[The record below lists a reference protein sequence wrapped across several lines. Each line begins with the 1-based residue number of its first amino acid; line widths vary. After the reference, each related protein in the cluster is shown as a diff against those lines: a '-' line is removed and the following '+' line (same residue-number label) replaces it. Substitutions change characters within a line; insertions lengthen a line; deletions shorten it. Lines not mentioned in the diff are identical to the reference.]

1 MYHAESL
8 RDKFKL
14 FFKILWPIMVTQI
27 SLALM
32 NLVDTI
38 MAGQVGTV
46 DLAGVAIG
54 ASLWSPVFTG
64 MNGIILAVTPI
75 LAHYLG
81 RNEKSRIHYTV
92 TQAIYLAI
100 STALSIIAIGAIV
113 LTPILNYME
122 LEPNVQHIALHY
134 LVGLSIGIVPLFV
147 SNVLR
152 NFYDAQ
158 GFTRISMFITV
169 LAVPFNIFLNYCLI
183 FGKFGLP
190 EMGGI
195 GAGYATGLSYWIT
208 LAISVIMTFKINA
221 VKHYRIFVDWV
232 KPSFKSWIEQLKI
245 GVPIGLSIFFESSI
259 FSVVTL
265 LIGIM
270 FSTVMIAANQI
281 VISFTTLIFMIPL
294 SISMALTIVVSYSV
308 GGGRLRSAKHYSLLG
323 ILSGVSILSLTATLM
338 FFFREE
344 IARLFSSD
352 QEAIALAAQLFLVS
366 ILYQLS
372 DSVQAGLQG
381 VLRGFKDVT
390 VPFFIAFTS
399 YWLIGMPVGYLL
411 ATQTNLGPAGFWFGI
426 SIGLTSAAVG
436 FLIRLRFTYKKET
449 TKLKLHSR

>member
-1 MYHAESL
+1 MYHAETL
-8 RDKFKL
+8 KDKFLL
-14 FFKILWPIMVTQI
+14 FLKILWPIMVTQI

-38 MAGQVGTV
+38 MAGQVGTE

-54 ASLWSPVFTG
+54 TSLWSPVFTG

-75 LAHYLG
+75 VAHYLG
-81 RNEKSRIHYTV
+81 RNENNKIHFTV
-92 TQAIYLAI
+92 TQAIYLAVITAVLII
-100 STALSIIAIGAIV
+100 SVGGIFLS
-113 LTPILNYME
+113 PILNYMD
-122 LEPNVQHIALHY
+122 LEPNVRHIALNY
-134 LVGLSIGIVPLFV
+134 LIGLSIGIIPLFV

-158 GFTRISMFITV
+158 GYTRISMLIT
-169 LAVPFNIFLNYCLI
+169 LIAVPFNIVLNYCFI
-183 FGKFGLP
+183 FGKLGLP
-190 EMGGI
+190 KMGGI
-195 GAGYATGLSYWIT
+195 GAGYATGISYWIT
-208 LAISVIMTFKINA
+208 LMISIFMTFKLQN
-221 VKHYRIFVDWV
+221 VRHYRLFVNWV
-232 KPSFKSWIEQLKI
+232 KPSVKSWLEQLKI

-265 LIGIM
+265 LIGMM
-270 FSTVMIAANQI
+270 FSTVAIAANQI

-308 GGGRLRSAKHYSLLG
+308 GGSRLKSAKHYTFL
-323 ILSGVSILSLTATLM
+323 GVSSGMTILILTATFM

-344 IARLFSSD
+344 IAKLYSND
-352 QEAIALAAQLFLVS
+352 PEAIALAAQLFLVS

-381 VLRGFKDVT
+381 VLRGFKDVS
-390 VPFFIAFTS
+390 VPFFIAFVS
-399 YWLIGMPVGYLL
+399 YWMIGMPVGYLL

-426 SIGLTSAAVG
+426 SIGLTSAAIG
-436 FLIRLRFTYKKET
+436 FIIRLRFTYRKE
-449 TKLKLHSR
+449 KLKLQAQ

>member
-1 MYHAESL
+1 MYHAETL
-8 RDKFKL
+8 KDKFLL
-14 FFKILWPIMVTQI
+14 FLKILWPIMVTQI

-38 MAGQVGTV
+38 MAGQVGTE

-54 ASLWSPVFTG
+54 TSLWSPVFTG

-75 LAHYLG
+75 VAHYLG
-81 RNEKSRIHYTV
+81 RNENNKIHFTV
-92 TQAIYLAI
+92 TQAIYLAVITAVLII
-100 STALSIIAIGAIV
+100 SVGGIFLS
-113 LTPILNYME
+113 PILNYMD
-122 LEPNVQHIALHY
+122 LEPNVRHIALNY
-134 LVGLSIGIVPLFV
+134 LIGLSIGIIPLFV

-158 GFTRISMFITV
+158 GYTRISMLIT
-169 LAVPFNIFLNYCLI
+169 LIAVPFNIVLNYCFI
-183 FGKFGLP
+183 FGKLGLP
-190 EMGGI
+190 KMGGI
-195 GAGYATGLSYWIT
+195 GAGYATGISYWIT
-208 LAISVIMTFKINA
+208 LMISIFMTFKLQN
-221 VKHYRIFVDWV
+221 VRHYRLFVNWV
-232 KPSFKSWIEQLKI
+232 KPSVKSWLEQLKI

-265 LIGIM
+265 LIGMM
-270 FSTVMIAANQI
+270 FSTVAIAANQI

-308 GGGRLRSAKHYSLLG
+308 GGKRLKSAKHYTFL
-323 ILSGVSILSLTATLM
+323 GVSSGMTILILTATFM

-344 IARLFSSD
+344 IAKLYSND
-352 QEAIALAAQLFLVS
+352 PEAIALAAQLFLVS

-381 VLRGFKDVT
+381 VLRGFKDVS
-390 VPFFIAFTS
+390 VPFFIAFVS
-399 YWLIGMPVGYLL
+399 YWMIGMPVGYLL

-426 SIGLTSAAVG
+426 SIGLTSAAIG
-436 FLIRLRFTYKKET
+436 FIIRLLFTYRKE
-449 TKLKLHSR
+449 KLKIQAQ

>member
-14 FFKILWPIMVTQI
+14 FLKILWPIMVTQI

-54 ASLWSPVFTG
+54 TSLWSPVFTG

-81 RNEKSRIHYTV
+81 KNETSRIHYTV

-100 STALSIIAIGAIV
+100 FTALSIIAIGAIV

-208 LAISVIMTFKINA
+208 LAISVIMIFKINA

-245 GVPIGLSIFFESSI
+245 GVPIGLSIFLNRVF
-259 FSVVTL
+259 F
-265 LIGIM
+265 
-270 FSTVMIAANQI
+270 Q
-281 VISFTTLIFMIPL
+281 
-294 SISMALTIVVSYSV
+294 
-308 GGGRLRSAKHYSLLG
+308 SLL
-323 ILSGVSILSLTATLM
+323 
-338 FFFREE
+338 
-344 IARLFSSD
+344 
-352 QEAIALAAQLFLVS
+352 
-366 ILYQLS
+366 Y
-372 DSVQAGLQG
+372 
-381 VLRGFKDVT
+381 
-390 VPFFIAFTS
+390 
-399 YWLIGMPVGYLL
+399 
-411 ATQTNLGPAGFWFGI
+411 
-426 SIGLTSAAVG
+426 
-436 FLIRLRFTYKKET
+436 
-449 TKLKLHSR
+449 